1 MKVILKRRNTNID
14 ALGEYNPDTKE
25 LIVLKGSSVSDSI
38 NRSEKFR
45 GANTIEKN
53 RANTVINGRTIVD
66 VRFKSPSTAA
76 NFVTG
81 SSTNG
86 LTAWKTEDG
95 KSLKE
100 LLG

>member
-1 MKVILKRRNTNID
+1 MRVILKRKNTRID
-14 ALGEYNPDTKE
+14 AFGDFNPDTRE
-25 LIVLKGSSVSDSI
+25 LTVLQGSSVSDTI

-45 GANTIEKN
+45 GANTIEKS
-53 RANTVINGRTIVD
+53 RANTVVDGRTIVD

-81 SSTNG
+81 ASTNG

-100 LLG
+100 ILG